1 MSISK
6 QVFRSGIYKDYFAQG
21 VKTGKTLHLAGQV
34 GIDAEGKIPAS
45 IADQTILTYQHI
57 QRVLSEFGATME
69 NIVDE
74 TIFVTDM
81 SETMKNVEDIFSVRA
96 QAYGAVPEVSQTLVQ
111 VVALI
116 SPKLKIEIKC
126 IAHF

>member
-1 MSISK
+1 MSNSK

-21 VKTGKTLHLAGQV
+21 IKTGNTLHLAGQV
-34 GIDAEGKIPAS
+34 GIDTEGNIPES
-45 IADQTILTYQHI
+45 IADQTKLAYDNI
-57 QRVLSEFGATME
+57 QQVLSEFNATME

-81 SETMKNVEDIFSVRA
+81 SDTMKNVENIFSVRA
-96 QAYGAVPEVSQTLVQ
+96 QAYGAIPEVSQTLVQ
-111 VVALI
+111 VVALV

-126 IAHF
+126 IAHL